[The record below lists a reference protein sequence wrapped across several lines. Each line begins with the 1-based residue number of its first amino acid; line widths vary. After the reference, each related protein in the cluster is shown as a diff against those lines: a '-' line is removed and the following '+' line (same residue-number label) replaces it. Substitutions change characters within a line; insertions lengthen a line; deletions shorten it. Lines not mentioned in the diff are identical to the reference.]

1 MNRNRHGRL
10 VVALILAGAIAC
22 AGSAAMIAQAA
33 SSAGHPRLAAKGG
46 RHAQRKATKKQ
57 PKRKQ
62 PKAKGCTQVSS
73 GSASTRARKK
83 GKKAPL
89 AHKASR
95 SRRRRKAAHAPP
107 PVSCKGHA
115 PAGATGK
122 GKGASTPPGPAS
134 AGASPPTGS
143 SGAGESTPP
152 ETPPAPET
160 PPPAP
165 QSAKGED
172 FAEAPSDVLITY
184 PEAVTPGAGS
194 HCVGIGSSGAEERF
208 GSVQEG
214 PSAQTLRLYLVPGGM
229 MPAKV
234 RCPSVTGEATLSVAT
249 AAPAPGGVLSDPID
263 EKYLTELPFGTHS
276 LWIQPWRAYMDTW
289 PASRLTEA
297 LGINFNVS
305 TSEAED
311 TAQLLQ
317 ESGFKLARFEIDW
330 NSISYTEPTKFA
342 NEASIIE
349 RFEALKKHHLRPL
362 ILLNANSGEPT
373 PTKWVTLETTAEAP
387 AGATTVDLTATSAAQ
402 VMSGKTGFDGLS
414 FGGSPDILITAVNA
428 SDEATLSRPLLHA
441 LPAGA
446 HAGKTLLYAPFGP
459 PASNGEP
466 NPAFQATLDGWLSY
480 VGVICKEASRI
491 FGAGGYDLEVWNEVT
506 FGSQFLNEENY
517 YSPARETGSGSVEE
531 ALLDETVAYV
541 RNPANGI
548 SPEVGITDGFASE
561 TANASGATVPVGTTA
576 ISKHPYAS
584 YQYFPPSEEEDGN
597 IPINALGEPDYV
609 TVSSGIF
616 KYPFTPSFMQ
626 ELPEYYLT
634 GTQTETLIRDLAPIE
649 TSIGGVPHGRNAA
662 PAGGSPPQVWVTEY
676 NLDHNY
682 LPGVNPA
689 DPVSLFG
696 TADPEQS
703 ARIQAEVELRSL
715 VSDVAKG
722 IAREY
727 FYAAIGADWNLVSE
741 AFTAAVNAHP
751 SVYPGS
757 ALGGETMASLAR
769 LIAQFQGP
777 GPKGPVTA
785 LRLLQVAQEGNHYQ
799 FAGNG
804 TAAFPDLYD
813 RDMLAVFPFQ
823 ASPTRFVIPV
833 YVMTENMTTVY
844 NAAEPEDS
852 PSRYN
857 MPNESFRITL
867 GNLPETANPPTVSAY
882 DPLTNEATPAR
893 FVSRKGSEA
902 VFEVAATNY
911 PRLLTLEYE

>member
-1 MNRNRHGRL
+1 
-10 VVALILAGAIAC
+10 
-22 AGSAAMIAQAA
+22 MIAQAA
-33 SSAGHPRLAAKGG
+33 SSADHPRVAAKGG
-46 RHAQRKATKKQ
+46 GHAQRKATKKK
-57 PKRKQ
+57 PKPKQ
-62 PKAKGCTQVSS
+62 PKAKDCTQVSS
-73 GSASTRARKK
+73 GSASTRAGKK

-95 SRRRRKAAHAPP
+95 SRRRRKAAHARQ

-115 PAGATGK
+115 PARATGK
-122 GKGASTPPGPAS
+122 GKGASTLPGPTS

-165 QSAKGED
+165 QSAQGED
-172 FAEAPSDVLITY
+172 FAEAPSDVLVTY

-194 HCVGIGSSGAEERF
+194 HCVGIGSSGAEEGF

-234 RCPSVTGEATLSVAT
+234 RCPSLTGEATLSVAT
-249 AAPAPGGVLSDPID
+249 AGPAPGGVLSDPID
-263 EKYLTELPFGTHS
+263 PKYLTELPPGTHS

-297 LGINFNVS
+297 LGVNFNVS
-305 TSEAED
+305 SSEAED
-311 TAQLLQ
+311 TAQLLH
-317 ESGFKLARFEIDW
+317 ESGFKFARIEIPW
-330 NSISYTEPTKFA
+330 GSISYGHPTEFSNQPDVH
-342 NEASIIE
+342 E
-349 RFEALKKHHLRPL
+349 RLIALHEHGLRPL
-362 ILLNANSGEPT
+362 FVLNANSGSPGPET
-373 PTKWVTLETTAEAP
+373 GVTLSTVSAAP
-387 AGATTVDLTATSAAQ
+387 AGATSVTLTPESAAE
-402 VMSGKTGFDGLS
+402 VVPGKTGFNDLA
-414 FGGSPDILITAVNA
+414 FGGYPDILITSVNE
-428 SDEATLSRPLLHA
+428 SDDVAQLAKPLTKEL
-441 LPAGA
+441 LAGA
-446 HAGKTLLYAPFGP
+446 HPGDTLLYAPFGP
-459 PASNGEP
+459 PKLPSGEP
-466 NPAFQATLDGWLSY
+466 NPAFEATLAGWLSY
-480 VGVICKEASRI
+480 VATICHEAASI
-491 FGAGGYDLEVWNEVT
+491 FGSGGYDLEVWNELG

-517 YSPARETGSGSVEE
+517 YSPARESGSGSVEE
-531 ALLDETVAYV
+531 ALLDRTVAYV

-548 SPEVGITDGFASE
+548 SPEVGITDGFADE
-561 TANASGATVPVGTTA
+561 TPNASGASVPVGTTA
-576 ISKHPYAS
+576 ISKHPYAA
-584 YQYFPPSEEEDGN
+584 YKYFPPSEEKDSN

-616 KYPFTPSFMQ
+616 EYPFNPSFMQ

-634 GTQTETLIRDLAPIE
+634 GTQTETLIRDLAPPPLE
-649 TSIGGVPHGRNAA
+649 TSIGGVLHGRNAA

-676 NLDHNY
+676 NLDGNY
-682 LPGVNPA
+682 MPAVNPA

-696 TADPEQS
+696 TADPEQT

-741 AFTAAVNAHP
+741 AFTTAVNAHP

-785 LRLLQVAQEGNHYQ
+785 LKLLQVAQEGNQYQ

-852 PSRYN
+852 PSRFK

-867 GNLPETANPPTVSAY
+867 GNLPETANPPAVSAY